1 VLQQVDAIP
10 HQIAP
15 WTPCYNTPYFTIN
28 LNILK
33 KCCDLLK
40 KCCGAVELFPAM
52 CVDRSE
58 RV

>member
-33 KCCDLLK
+33 KCC
-40 KCCGAVELFPAM
+40 GAVELFLAM
-52 CVDRSE
+52 CVDRSD